1 MKENLIELFNERA
14 GIREFDGGLSRD
26 IAERLAE
33 EDVEEYRHQCEV
45 ASVVRMYREK
55 GGEAVMATIE
65 ERRKTDR
72 ERVKRWRKKKLAE
85 GNKQI
90 QIMLTPEA
98 QAVLQQEKAKTG
110 EPFVQI
116 INRAIIGIAQRVPEA
131 PAEQNAARP
140 LTSEIKWASKTM
152 LKS

>member
-1 MKENLIELFNERA
+1 MTTLK
-14 GIREFDGGLSRD
+14 
-26 IAERLAE
+26 
-33 EDVEEYRHQCEV
+33 
-45 ASVVRMYREK
+45 
-55 GGEAVMATIE
+55 

-72 ERVKRWRKKKLAE
+72 ERLKRWRKKKLAE

-98 QAVLQQEKAKTG
+98 QAALQQEKDKTG

-116 INRAIIGIAQRVPEA
+116 INRAIVRIAQSD
-131 PAEQNAARP
+131 PALPSKQNEVRPAA
-140 LTSEIKWASKTM
+140 SEIKWASKTM